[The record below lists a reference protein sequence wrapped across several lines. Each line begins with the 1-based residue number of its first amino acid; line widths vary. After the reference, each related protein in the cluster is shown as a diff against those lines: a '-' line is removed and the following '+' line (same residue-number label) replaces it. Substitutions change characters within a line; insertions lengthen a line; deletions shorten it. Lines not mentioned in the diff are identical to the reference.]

1 MMIRMIK
8 SRRKRKEGDV
18 LVVVV
23 VHLEYSQGIEAA
35 QKAIVYFSD
44 VLIMVQGKWW
54 PDDLDHDEPT

>member
-35 QKAIVYFSD
+35 
-44 VLIMVQGKWW
+44 
-54 PDDLDHDEPT
+54 